1 MTFQAF
7 SSLMP
12 VRKRHQKIGSHASVL
27 GFSKPDLKLGSS
39 QGSHLTLPQT
49 QGAGS
54 HTCPAGPFPRQ
65 RFRPEVNTFPFPTC
79 RHSVI
84 QPALQ
89 GAFHAGS
96 QDGPAKET
104 GDRGGAGAEQEAW
117 RQGEGP
123 TPHCRES
130 WLKRQVKMNLPST
143 SSSSE
148 GEVSCLRLD
157 RMLI

>member
-12 VRKRHQKIGSHASVL
+12 VRKRPQKNREPC
-27 GFSKPDLKLGSS
+27 FSPWFLKARLQAQPS

-49 QGAGS
+49 QGAT
-54 HTCPAGPFPRQ
+54 H
-65 RFRPEVNTFPFPTC
+65 V
-79 RHSVI
+79 
-84 QPALQ
+84 LQ
-89 GAFHAGS
+89 GHSPGRGLDPRSILSLPPHLQAFSYSTSTPGCLPCWVS
-96 QDGPAKET
+96 GWSSK
-104 GDRGGAGAEQEAW
+104 GDQWGRWGEGAEQEAW
-117 RQGEGP
+117 QQGK
-123 TPHCRES
+123 THASLQES

-157 RMLI
+157 RMLM